1 MRRGWRLRIVAWALV
16 TCATPTVAA
25 VLLGAQSQIFRGGV
39 ETVEVTVTVTD
50 ADGRLVTGL
59 SKDDFLVFEDGRSQ
73 VVTHFTDARV
83 PVSLG
88 ILLDI
93 SDSMVGRPIA
103 DAQRAVDQFVG
114 DRSGLFA
121 GLHPVPLALHL
132 LQGHVIERAPGRD
145 QGPLQGLEACRE
157 LVVRPAQCRLGLDPE
172 FS

>member
-1 MRRGWRLRIVAWALV
+1 MGSGRVRCADRGRLF
-16 TCATPTVAA
+16 
-25 VLLGAQSQIFRGGV
+25 GAQSQVFSGGV
-39 ETVEVTVTVTD
+39 ETVEVTGTG
-50 ADGRLVTGL
+50 ADGQLVTGL

-93 SDSMVGRPIA
+93 SDST
-103 DAQRAVDQFVG
+103 VG
-114 DRSGLFA
+114 DRLGLFV
-121 GLHPVPLALHL
+121 GLYPVPLALHL